1 MRIVKIIAV
10 LFLIFILWLGYL
22 GYAALNLKPKITA
35 EWGYVDDKTTELWL
49 HIDLG
54 KKLPIALRVDN
65 VTIEWAGV
73 KIGKVE
79 NMKLGFMQ
87 DKVDGVLILDNYKAV
102 EALKNHI
109 RGGEKSYVKIAL
121 GVSIFGILVFKKE
134 FTQQVKT
141 DILSQFNI
149 KTEST
154 GDLIKTP
161 AVEGISSR
169 WGPVGDK
176 YITVYSDVKLYNPN
190 SFPIPVSGVEFN
202 VNIDNYPVATG
213 TLVENTVLPA
223 NGYGVVKVK
232 TLLDTS
238 VLPKVWAEH
247 IKRGEESDVSVIIY
261 LKANVLNKEFRIKVA
276 DIEKKIKTNI
286 IEQINSMLELKT

>member
-1 MRIVKIIAV
+1 MRIVKIVLAV
-10 LFLIFILWLGYL
+10 LLILIVWLGYL
-22 GYAALNLKPKITA
+22 GYSAMHIKPKITA
-35 EWGYVDDKTTELWL
+35 EWGYVDDKTTEVWL
-49 HIDLG
+49 HIYLG
-54 KKLPIALRVDN
+54 KKLPISVSVND

-73 KIGKVE
+73 KIGKIE

-87 DKVDGVLILDNYKAV
+87 DRVDGVLVLDNYKAV

-109 RGGEKSYVKIAL
+109 KNGENSYAKIAL
-121 GVSIFGILVFKKE
+121 KIFIFGIPLFKKE
-134 FTQQVKT
+134 FTQQAKT
-141 DILSQFNI
+141 DVLSQFNI
-149 KTEST
+149 ETEST

-176 YITVYSDVKLYNPN
+176 YITIYSDIKLYNPN

-213 TLVENTVLPA
+213 NLVENTVIPA

-232 TLLDTS
+232 TLLDAS
-238 VLPKVWAEH
+238 ILPKVWAEH
-247 IKRGEESDVSVIIY
+247 IKRGEESDVSAVIY
-261 LKANVLNKEFRIKVA
+261 LKANVLNKEFRLKVA

-286 IEQINSMLELKT
+286 IGQINSMLQI